1 MQNFLDAS
9 DVGYDTDDLKKDL
22 AEDMSWLVEDRNDIV
37 LGWVD
42 FANHN
47 GAAYFNNH
55 YAVCACSTT
64 HGINWPHDSIAQHET
79 SHLFGADDHTSI
91 TPCIMD
97 YWDAFWGVDVWCG
110 DCYSCIDSD
119 IK

>member
-9 DVGYDTDDLKKDL
+9 LYGASELVNDLSG
-22 AEDMSWLVEDRNDIV
+22 DMSWLVDSRKDIV

-47 GAAYFNNH
+47 GEALDYNAHF
-55 YAVCACSTT
+55 AVCACSTT
-64 HGINWPHDSIAQHET
+64 HGIDWPHDSIAQHET
-79 SHLFGADDHTSI
+79 SHLFGAVDHTSI

-97 YWDAFWGVDVWCG
+97 YWDAYWGVDVWCG
-110 DCYSCIDSD
+110 DCYSCINSD